1 MTVQFFR
8 DTYVFLNQHE
18 RDRPNELCRLDARYQ
33 AIIAQNVDA
42 IVDARILDI
51 ASHNGRWTAA
61 CLAKGAQH
69 VTGIEARNIRASE
82 IHLKQLGFAQ
92 SQYHFIRGD
101 VHQAIRNLKPG
112 IFDTIL
118 CLGFFYHTA
127 HHFALLEEFK
137 RLDPRF
143 LIIDSQVSR
152 GRGKHIIFGLE
163 DTSSP
168 LAAASDKQ
176 FEWAGRMSRELLEE
190 SLKSFGFEYTY
201 FDWEN
206 S

>member
-1 MTVQFFR
+1 
-8 DTYVFLNQHE
+8 L
-18 RDRPNELCRLDARYQ
+18 DRCVSCKGSAAR
-33 AIIAQNVDA
+33 
-42 IVDARILDI
+42 
-51 ASHNGRWTAA
+51 H
-61 CLAKGAQH
+61 
-69 VTGIEARNIRASE
+69 GIEARGILVRASK
-82 IHLKQLGFAQ
+82 IHLKHLGFAE
-92 SQYHFIRGD
+92 SKYHFITGD

-112 IFDTIL
+112 TFDTIL

-143 LIIDSQVSR
+143 LIIDSQISR

-163 DTSSP
+163 ATDSP

-176 FEWAGRMSRELLEE
+176 LEWAGRMSRELIEE
-190 SLKSFGFEYTY
+190 SLKSFGFEYAY

-206 S
+206 FIRNLKNPCPYIDDYAIGNRVTIHARPAVAGMASP